1 MQKIF
6 SVLLLVFFA
15 TPVFASNY
23 PQVGL
28 SQAKLQKKYPG
39 AYRLMLKSN
48 PICFHLKDWTT
59 GDNTICGQAAL
70 VAIEKEETDAK
81 H

>member
-15 TPVFASNY
+15 TPVFASSY

-28 SQAKLQKKYPG
+28 SQAQLQKKYPG
-39 AYRLMLKSN
+39 AYRLMLKSH
-48 PICFHLKDWTT
+48 PICFQIHAWRT

-70 VAIEKEETDAK
+70 VAIEKEDTDAK